1 MTWDHA
7 RVEQLLAGH
16 ALGVLAPDEAAL
28 AERALVEHVPECS
41 RCRRAL
47 GEYEALAGDL
57 ALAAAPAAPPD
68 GLRRRILR
76 AARRSAR
83 TPGPVRSPALPRWLG
98 AAAAIVAVA
107 ALAGWNVL
115 LAGRLE
121 RAEARQGLM
130 VEAVAAVGR
139 PDSSVVPMQGAAGV
153 RAAMIYVHESKESYF
168 VASGL
173 PQPDGDYQLWLVGSA
188 GWISLG
194 TFEPQGGTAL
204 VRSETVAEGLR
215 QIVVTQEPEGGSDR
229 PSGAWV
235 VSAEIPRDGEKDSGN
250 SGPGGGG
257 SSGSG

>member
-7 RVEQLLAGH
+7 RVEQLLAGN
-16 ALGVLAPDEAAL
+16 ALGVLDADEAAL

-76 AARRSAR
+76 AARQSAR
-83 TPGPVRSPALPRWLG
+83 GPRPARAPALPRWLG

-107 ALAGWNVL
+107 ALAGWNLL
-115 LAGRLE
+115 LADRLD

-130 VEAVAAVGR
+130 VEAMAAVGR
-139 PDSSVVPMQGAAGV
+139 PDSSVVPMQGPTGV
-153 RAAMIYVHESKESYF
+153 RAAMIYLHDTKESYF

-173 PQPDGDYQLWLVGSA
+173 SEPEGDYQLWLVNPE

-194 TFEPQGGTAL
+194 TFEPQGGIAL
-204 VRSETVAEGLR
+204 VRSTATTEDIREV
-215 QIVVTQEPEGGSDR
+215 VVTQEPEGGSDR
-229 PSGAWV
+229 PSENRV
-235 VSAEIPRDGEKDSGN
+235 ISAQIPRDEEED
-250 SGPGGGG
+250 
-257 SSGSG
+257 SGSG